1 MTAPKPKK
9 DTLMLEAWW
18 KDDAEQE
25 LAGVLPKAV
34 EYGSSDLQLMGE
46 ALLMCMPQCR
56 DKVDAEELAIA
67 FYALGKTARLMGAY
81 ADGRTPSE
89 DTWHDLGVY
98 ARMAKRVRAVGQWPG
113 PTK

>member
-1 MTAPKPKK
+1 MTSGKSKK
-9 DTLMLEAWW
+9 SVALDSWW
-18 KDDAEQE
+18 MADAGDE
-25 LAGVLPKAV
+25 LAGVMPKAV

-56 DKVDAEELAIA
+56 GKVAAEELAIA

-81 ADGRTPSE
+81 ADGRSPSE

-98 ARMAKRVRAVGQWPG
+98 ARMAKRVRAVGEWPG
-113 PTK
+113 ATS